1 MPWIDST
8 VSKEWTQEEL
18 VECVVHAVRD
28 LLRVGD
34 DFTAQTDLI
43 ASGLDSLT
51 LTQLLLALEE
61 QTGVWVDE
69 RRLTPQN
76 LASAERLAACVFE
89 QMANGAGA

>member
-1 MPWIDST
+1 VPWIDSMVAKT
-8 VSKEWTQEEL
+8 WTRAEL
-18 VECVVHAVRD
+18 VEYVVHAIRD

-34 DFTAQTDLI
+34 DFTAETDLI

-61 QTGVWVDE
+61 ETGVWVDE

-76 LASAERLAACVFE
+76 LASAERLATCVFE
-89 QMANGAGA
+89 QMANGAGT